1 MKMVYRVLALLIA
14 LGVMLQAASVTFGM
28 FGMLKWVEEG
38 GTLDKSTELT
48 PALGGFVGF
57 NWHAT
62 SGIMVIPVIALL
74 LLISSF
80 FAKVP
85 GGTKWALFVL
95 LATVVQVGLGLF
107 AHSIAGLGWLHGA
120 NALILFGLAVT
131 TGIRVNR
138 VAAVETPVPVSV

>member
-62 SGIMVIPVIALL
+62 
-74 LLISSF
+74 
-80 FAKVP
+80 
-85 GGTKWALFVL
+85 
-95 LATVVQVGLGLF
+95 
-107 AHSIAGLGWLHGA
+107 AGSW
-120 NALILFGLAVT
+120 
-131 TGIRVNR
+131 
-138 VAAVETPVPVSV
+138 